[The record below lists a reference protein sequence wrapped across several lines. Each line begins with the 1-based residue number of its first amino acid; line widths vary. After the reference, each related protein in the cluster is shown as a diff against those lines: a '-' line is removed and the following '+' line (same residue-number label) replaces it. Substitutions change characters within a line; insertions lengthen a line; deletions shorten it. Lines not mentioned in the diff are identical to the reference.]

1 MPTFARVCINLSLVL
16 FIFVFASHH
25 WLFFSWQWTA
35 IWDSQPLWLRGE
47 VRKEY
52 VVLILDCPK
61 NKIHLLHSNLMVV
74 SQQVQG
80 QNMSLSLLSWKL
92 GRLDYSLL
100 TGWLQ
105 NHAKL
110 YYRIRRIYSCLLQ
123 IVQVVSNHMV
133 TLLFYS
139 IIECFDTVT
148 QTCLSQNSRS
158 GTVDLHV
165 VSQILRAL
173 NHLCQ
178 VILVQLLESHSILFL
193 HSMSFQGVQGKSY
206 LPATSHQGRLKHT
219 ISNYCPP
226 PTVIQPTSTSNTH

>member
-1 MPTFARVCINLSLVL
+1 MTARRGKEGVL
-16 FIFVFASHH
+16 
-25 WLFFSWQWTA
+25 
-35 IWDSQPLWLRGE
+35 
-47 VRKEY
+47 
-52 VVLILDCPK
+52 VLILDCPK

-92 GRLDYSLL
+92 RRLDYSSL

-123 IVQVVSNHMV
+123 IVQVVSNHTV

-139 IIECFDTVT
+139 IIEYFDTVT

-158 GTVDLHV
+158 GIVDLLKQDMWYLKY
-165 VSQILRAL
+165 SK
-173 NHLCQ
+173 
-178 VILVQLLESHSILFL
+178 HSIIFVKLYSCNCLKAILSFFFTPWAFKRSREKATYQQLHNKGDSSIQFL
-193 HSMSFQGVQGKSY
+193 ITAHHPRSY
-206 LPATSHQGRLKHT
+206 NQQVLATLT
-219 ISNYCPP
+219 
-226 PTVIQPTSTSNTH
+226 NTEKI